1 MVSFL
6 NKIYYSLSRRYLLF
20 IKKIKMT
27 ENAFIIGIAI
37 IIGILAGF
45 GAILFRAM
53 IKAISD
59 ISFSG
64 TGNLLNNIIAT
75 PWYIKLLAPAAG
87 GLVIGPL
94 IYFFAKEAK
103 GHGVPEV
110 MESLILRGGV
120 LRPRLAFFKAVV
132 SSICIGTG
140 GSVGREG
147 PIVGVGASLGSTI
160 GQLFR
165 VSPSRMKTFVGCGT
179 AAGIAG
185 AFNAPIAGAFFA
197 VEILLGDFTFRQFS
211 PIVISSVMA
220 TVISHNFEGNI
231 IAFQVPQYQLTSP
244 YELLFYFTLGLLCG
258 AVSYLFIKAL
268 YFSEDI
274 FDKSLNI
281 PPYLK
286 PAVGGLLIGII
297 ALYFPHVMGV
307 GYDSIDLALQGKIFW
322 YFAFILIFIKIIATS
337 ISIGSGGS
345 GGIFAPSLFL
355 GSMLGFSF
363 GLFIHGYFPNITAL
377 PGAYALVAM
386 GGLVAGSTHAPITAI
401 IIVFELTNDYSII
414 LPLMITCIIS
424 TLLSAKLSRESI
436 YTLKLLR
443 RNIHI
448 KDGAEINVMKSILVK
463 GVYTPHVE
471 TIEEYSNFNDVVNRV
486 ISGQDPYFPVIDR
499 KGYLTGIISI
509 HDIKDHL
516 FERDT
521 LQNVLIARDIAFE
534 NVERVSLEDNCQTVL
549 EKLSEHNLEGI
560 PVVDSRN
567 HERLIGMIWRKDV
580 LDAYHKEIERR
591 DITSTFASR
600 ITRKNIDQDVHFME
614 GYAIIEIAAPKN
626 FVGKTI
632 KELNIRAV
640 YGVDVILI
648 RTNTQ
653 QGSKIKAIP
662 NPDYRFS
669 YDDSLVIAGEIGK
682 LNLIKSIN

>member
-1 MVSFL
+1 MLSFL
-6 NKIYYSLSRRYLLF
+6 HKIYKSIRRRYIFL
-20 IKKIKMT
+20 IKRAKMT
-27 ENAFIIGIAI
+27 EHAFIIAVAI
-37 IIGILAGF
+37 IIGVLAGF

-53 IKAISD
+53 IRGISD
-59 ISFSG
+59 ISFPGSG
-64 TGNLLNNIIAT
+64 DILHNIIAA
-75 PWYIKLLAPAAG
+75 PWYIKIIAPTIG
-87 GLVIGPL
+87 GLVIGPI

-110 MESLILRGGV
+110 MESLILKGGV
-120 LRPRLAFFKAVV
+120 LRPRLAFFKAIV

-160 GQLFR
+160 GQIFR
-165 VSPSRMKTFVGCGT
+165 VSTSRMKTFVGCGT

-185 AFNAPIAGAFFA
+185 AFNAPIAGAFFSA
-197 VEILLGDFTFRQFS
+197 EILLGDFTFRQFS

-220 TVISHNFEGNI
+220 TVISHHFEGDI
-231 IAFQVPQYQLTSP
+231 VAFQVPQYQLTSP
-244 YELLFYFTLGLLCG
+244 YELIFYFTLGLLC
-258 AVSYLFIKAL
+258 AVVSYLFIKAL
-268 YFSEDI
+268 YFSEDV
-274 FDKSLNI
+274 FDKSLKI

-286 PAVGGLLIGII
+286 PAIGGLLIGMI
-297 ALYFPHVMGV
+297 ALYFPHIMGV
-307 GYDSIDLALQGKIFW
+307 GYDSIDNALQGKTLW
-322 YFAFILIFIKIIATS
+322 YLAFILIFVKIIATS
-337 ISIGSGGS
+337 VSIGSGGS

-355 GSMLGFSF
+355 GAMLGFSF
-363 GLFIHGYFPNITAL
+363 GWFVHGYFPEITAL

-386 GGLVAGSTHAPITAI
+386 GGLVAGTTHAPITAI
-401 IIVFELTNDYSII
+401 IIVFELTNDYRII

-424 TLLSAKLSRESI
+424 TLLSTKLSRESI

-448 KDGAEINVMKSILVK
+448 RDGAEINVMNSIFVK
-463 GVYTPHVE
+463 DVYTPHVE

-486 ISGQDPYFPVIDR
+486 IAGQDPYFPVLNDE
-499 KGYLTGIISI
+499 GNLTGIISI
-509 HDIKDHL
+509 HDIKDYL
-516 FERDT
+516 FERDI
-521 LQNVLIARDIAFE
+521 LQNVLIARDMAFE
-534 NVERVSLEDNCQTVL
+534 GVVTVSPEDNCQVVL

-560 PVVDSRN
+560 PVVNAKNNRK
-567 HERLIGMIWRKDV
+567 LIGMIWRKDV
-580 LDAYHKEIERR
+580 LDAYNKEIERR
-591 DITSTFASR
+591 DITATFASR

-614 GYAIIEIAAPKN
+614 GYAIIEIATPKN
-626 FVGKTI
+626 FVGRTI
-632 KELNIRAV
+632 KELDIRAV

-648 RTNTQ
+648 RNNTK

-682 LNLIKSIN
+682 LNLIKSIS